1 MESNHRQFKLGLIHI
16 LLTVAIL
23 AGSVLRFARLKEIP
37 PGFDQDEAVNGYD
50 AYSLFLT
57 GRDHHGHPF
66 PFAGLESFGDWVS
79 PFLTFITTP
88 AVGLLGLRVEVVRGV
103 TAALGVLAILVVY
116 ILAYE
121 LFQRPALGVAAALT
135 MALSPWAVARSRFAI
150 PPAVVPLMVTLLMLA
165 LVWTMQHQSNRGFVA
180 LGIIAALTMASYP
193 TMKLYVPL
201 LLLAGFLIYARTL
214 LSFSR
219 ESLLYAAIL
228 FISIA
233 GPLMY
238 LSLVDPGGKARFDQ
252 VSVFNSG
259 KASVL
264 FLAQQ
269 YGSYFSPWV
278 FFSLAMVILGGV
290 PPHQA
295 GE

>member
-79 PFLTFITTP
+79 PLLTFIT
-88 AVGLLGLRVEVVRGV
+88 
-103 TAALGVLAILVVY
+103 
-116 ILAYE
+116 
-121 LFQRPALGVAAALT
+121 QRPALGVAAALT

-150 PPAVVPLMVTLLMLA
+150 PPALVPLMVTLLMLA